1 MYRTLFM
8 ASVLGMV
15 LFASPAYAGTI
26 LPSATGTAAANS
38 GWPVP
43 LGSGN
48 HSHGTFVNAGEMGV
62 EEERGIVEFNLGAQ
76 SPEAS
81 VLLMFDNA
89 PFQTC
94 CSPTGVTG
102 GSYSIGVYAYT
113 GNSAYSV
120 TDFDA
125 LATFFLGSFSTAG
138 MIVGQQFSFDVTSAF
153 NANVA
158 GSLGIRLQPL
168 SEPGQTSYTFNNF
181 KLDTDPPARVPEPG
195 TLLMV
200 GIGISGAAVRCG
212 RRRIARARSACDVSS
227 LQV

>member
-8 ASVLGMV
+8 ASVLGLV
-15 LFASPAYAGTI
+15 LFASPAYAGII

-43 LGSGN
+43 PGSGN

-81 VLLMFDNA
+81 VLLLFDNA

-120 TDFDA
+120 TDFDTP
-125 LATFFLGSFSTAG
+125 ATFLLGSFSTAG
-138 MIVGQQFSFDVTSAF
+138 MIVVRRHVGVQRECRRKS
-153 NANVA
+153 
-158 GSLGIRLQPL
+158 R
-168 SEPGQTSYTFNNF
+168 Y
-181 KLDTDPPARVPEPG
+181 PAP
-195 TLLMV
+195 
-200 GIGISGAAVRCG
+200 AVE
-212 RRRIARARSACDVSS
+212 RARTDELHVQQLRARHGPGGAGA
-227 LQV
+227 